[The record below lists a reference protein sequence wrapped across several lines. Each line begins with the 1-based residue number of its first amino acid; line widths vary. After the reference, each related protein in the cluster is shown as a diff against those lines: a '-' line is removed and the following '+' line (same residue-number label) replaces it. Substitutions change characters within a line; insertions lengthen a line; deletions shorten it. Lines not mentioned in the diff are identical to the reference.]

1 MNWSIR
7 REMEEKD
14 KYIDWLENICLAVL
28 SGGKKTSKE
37 KLIKIIRE
45 KGINI
50 EDDFIDCL
58 IEKLDKNQRES
69 EIIKKLPLLKT
80 YPIGLEDDIYPK
92 DEEEICKWE
101 MITIKGLLLKL
112 LDQYK
117 GKDITLEIYEDFFNR
132 EIKPYKD
139 YLGIMCDGLYEKI
152 LLRNMSL
159 YWSYR
164 INKNISWDKSWD
176 SNNVAISVL
185 SIVENNYLNKDQN
198 MDDYRHLIGG

>member
-1 MNWSIR
+1 
-7 REMEEKD
+7 MEEKD

-28 SGGKKTSKE
+28 SNAKKTTKE
-37 KLIKIIRE
+37 KIIKKIKD

-50 EDDFIDCL
+50 EDNFIEYL
-58 IEKLDKNQRES
+58 IEKLDKKQKES
-69 EIIKKLPLLKT
+69 DIIRNLPLLKN
-80 YPIGLEDDIYPK
+80 YPIDLEDDIYFE
-92 DEEEICKWE
+92 DEEKIYKWK
-101 MITIKGLLLKL
+101 MNTIEDLLSKL

-117 GKDITLEIYEDFFNR
+117 DKDITLETYEDFFNR

-139 YLGIMCDGLYEKI
+139 YLEIMCDGLYEKI
-152 LLRNMSL
+152 LPRKMSL

-185 SIVENNYLNKDQN
+185 SALESNYLNKDQN
-198 MDDYRHLIGG
+198 MNDYRQLIGD

>member
-1 MNWSIR
+1 
-7 REMEEKD
+7 MEEKD